1 MSLSREQLEAAHSA
15 KVAAMRARAD
25 VLQTQADK
33 INATVPTDYAYW
45 TQPVVNT
52 SGGRAFESRR
62 QKARDRMHR
71 ASSLGAEATKLRK
84 EADRLEAQGVRVA
97 GDAKAAHDA
106 RVDACAVE
114 AGQMVDTTFYGV
126 RRVLKVNRVS
136 VLVEGAFG
144 PLKVGKEFVR
154 LAA

>member
-1 MSLSREQLEAAHSA
+1 M
-15 KVAAMRARAD
+15 
-25 VLQTQADK
+25 
-33 INATVPTDYAYW
+33 
-45 TQPVVNT
+45 
-52 SGGRAFESRR
+52 
-62 QKARDRMHR
+62 
-71 ASSLGAEATKLRK
+71 
-84 EADRLEAQGVRVA
+84 A